1 MDIMYKKMRMD
12 HICVIY
18 AIITSQNLGV
28 LKMNQSLILRANS
41 LPAVSDDFS
50 AYASAIA
57 DIPTLSAE
65 EEKELATRLIEKN
78 DIQAAQLLVLAHL
91 KFVVHIAKGFSG
103 YGLPLVD
110 LVQEGNVG
118 LMKAVKRFDPSYNVR
133 LISFAVHWIKS
144 EIHDFVIRN
153 WRIVKVATTKAQ
165 RKLFFNLRSSKES
178 LGWLNENEAENIA
191 SDLNVSVDEV
201 KRMESRLFSSDV
213 SFDLTTSDDD
223 NEHYSPSEWLADE
236 TMDPSVKVEQDDT
249 EQKSME
255 ALSNALNSLDERSR
269 DIVQRRWMEIDETKK
284 PTLHELASEYS
295 VSAERI
301 RQIEAQAMAKL
312 KNS

>member
-1 MDIMYKKMRMD
+1 
-12 HICVIY
+12 
-18 AIITSQNLGV
+18 
-28 LKMNQSLILRANS
+28 MNKSLVLRANS

-91 KFVVHIAKGFSG
+91 KFVVHIAKGFTG

-133 LISFAVHWIKS
+133 LISFAVHGIKS

-191 SDLNVSVDEV
+191 ADLNVSVDEV
-201 KRMESRLFSSDV
+201 KRMESRLFSNDV
-213 SFDLTTSDDD
+213 SFDLTTSDDE

-236 TMDPSVKVEQDDT
+236 EMDPSLKVERDDT
-249 EQKSME
+249 EVKSLE
-255 ALSNALNSLDERSR
+255 ALANAMASLDDRSR
-269 DIVQRRWMEIDETKK
+269 DIVQRRWMESDDSKK
-284 PTLHELASEYS
+284 PTLHELAAEYS

-301 RQIEAQAMAKL
+301 RQIEAQAMTKL
-312 KNS
+312 KKFLIE

>member
-1 MDIMYKKMRMD
+1 
-12 HICVIY
+12 
-18 AIITSQNLGV
+18 
-28 LKMNQSLILRANS
+28 MNKSLVLRANS

-91 KFVVHIAKGFSG
+91 KFVVHIAKGFTG

-118 LMKAVKRFDPSYNVR
+118 LMKAVKRFDPNFNVR

-191 SDLNVSVDEV
+191 ADLNVSVDEV
-201 KRMESRLFSSDV
+201 KRMESRLFSNDV
-213 SFDLTTSDDD
+213 SFDLSTSDED

-236 TMDPSVKVEQDDT
+236 NMDPSVQVEQDDT
-249 EQKSME
+249 EQKSLE
-255 ALSNALNSLDERSR
+255 ALANAMASLDDRSR
-269 DIVQRRWMEIDETKK
+269 DIVQRRWMETDDSKK
-284 PTLHELASEYS
+284 PTLHELAAEYS

-301 RQIEAQAMAKL
+301 RQIEAQAMTKL
-312 KNS
+312 KKFLIE

>member
-1 MDIMYKKMRMD
+1 MK
-12 HICVIY
+12 
-18 AIITSQNLGV
+18 
-28 LKMNQSLILRANS
+28 QSLILRANS
-41 LPAVSDDFS
+41 LPAISDDFS

-65 EEKELATRLIEKN
+65 EEKELAIRLIEKN

-91 KFVVHIAKGFSG
+91 KFVVHIAKGFTG

-118 LMKAVKRFDPSYNVR
+118 LMKAVKRFDPTFNVR

-144 EIHDFVIRN
+144 EIHDYVIRN

-178 LGWLNENEAENIA
+178 LGWLNKNEAENIA

-201 KRMESRLFSSDV
+201 KRMESRLYSSDV

-236 TMDPSVKVEQDDT
+236 TMDPSVKFEQDDT
-249 EQKSME
+249 EQKSLE
-255 ALSNALNSLDERSR
+255 SLSKAMNSLDDRSR
-269 DIVQRRWMEIDETKK
+269 DIVQRRWMEVDETKK

-301 RQIEAQAMAKL
+301 RQIEVQAMAKL
-312 KNS
+312 KKFLIE

>member
-1 MDIMYKKMRMD
+1 
-12 HICVIY
+12 
-18 AIITSQNLGV
+18 
-28 LKMNQSLILRANS
+28 MNQSLILRANS

-249 EQKSME
+249 EQKSLE
-255 ALSNALNSLDERSR
+255 ALSKAMNSLDERSR
-269 DIVQRRWMEIDETKK
+269 DIVQRRWMETDDAKK

-312 KNS
+312 KKFLIE

>member
-1 MDIMYKKMRMD
+1 
-12 HICVIY
+12 
-18 AIITSQNLGV
+18 
-28 LKMNQSLILRANS
+28 MNKSLVLRANS

-50 AYASAIA
+50 AYTSAIA
-57 DIPTLSAE
+57 DIPTLTAE
-65 EEKELATRLIEKN
+65 EERELATRLIEHN
-78 DIQAAQLLVLAHL
+78 DIQAAQLLVIAHL

-118 LMKAVKRFDPSYNVR
+118 LMKAVKRFDPKYNVR

-165 RKLFFNLRSSKES
+165 RKLFFNLRSSKER
-178 LGWLNENEAENIA
+178 LGWLNENEAATIA
-191 SDLNVSVDEV
+191 DELNVSVDEV
-201 KRMESRLFSSDV
+201 KRMESRLFSNDV
-213 SFDLTTSDDD
+213 SFDLSNSDDD

-236 TMDPSVKVEQDDT
+236 EMDPSMQVEQDDT
-249 EQKSME
+249 DNRRLE
-255 ALSNALNSLDERSR
+255 ALTKAMASLDNRSR
-269 DIVQRRWMEIDETKK
+269 DIVQRRWMEVDDSKK
-284 PTLHELASEYS
+284 PTLHELAAEYS

-301 RQIEAQAMAKL
+301 RQIEAQAMTKL
-312 KNS
+312 KKFLVE

>member
-1 MDIMYKKMRMD
+1 
-12 HICVIY
+12 
-18 AIITSQNLGV
+18 
-28 LKMNQSLILRANS
+28 MNKSLVLRANS

-91 KFVVHIAKGFSG
+91 KFVVHIAKGFTG

-191 SDLNVSVDEV
+191 ADLNVSVDEV
-201 KRMESRLFSSDV
+201 KRMESRLFSNDV
-213 SFDLTTSDDD
+213 SFDLSTSDDD

-236 TMDPSVKVEQDDT
+236 NMDPSVQVEQDDT
-249 EQKSME
+249 EQKSLE
-255 ALSNALNSLDERSR
+255 ALANAMASLDDRSR
-269 DIVQRRWMEIDETKK
+269 DIVQRRWMETDDSKK
-284 PTLHELASEYS
+284 PTLHELAAEYG

-301 RQIEAQAMAKL
+301 RQIEAQAMTKL
-312 KNS
+312 KKFLIE

>member
-1 MDIMYKKMRMD
+1 
-12 HICVIY
+12 
-18 AIITSQNLGV
+18 
-28 LKMNQSLILRANS
+28 MNKSLVLRANS

-91 KFVVHIAKGFSG
+91 KFVVHIAKGFTG

-118 LMKAVKRFDPSYNVR
+118 LMKAVKRFDPSFNVR

-191 SDLNVSVDEV
+191 ADLNVSVDEV
-201 KRMESRLFSSDV
+201 KRMESRLFSNDV

-236 TMDPSVKVEQDDT
+236 NMDPLVQVERDDT
-249 EQKSME
+249 EQKSLE
-255 ALSNALNSLDERSR
+255 ALANAMASLDDRSR
-269 DIVQRRWMEIDETKK
+269 DIVQRRWMETDDSKK
-284 PTLHELASEYS
+284 PTLHELAAEYS

-301 RQIEAQAMAKL
+301 RQIEAQAMTKL
-312 KNS
+312 KKFLIE

>member
-1 MDIMYKKMRMD
+1 
-12 HICVIY
+12 
-18 AIITSQNLGV
+18 
-28 LKMNQSLILRANS
+28 MNQSLILRANS

-312 KNS
+312 KKFLIA